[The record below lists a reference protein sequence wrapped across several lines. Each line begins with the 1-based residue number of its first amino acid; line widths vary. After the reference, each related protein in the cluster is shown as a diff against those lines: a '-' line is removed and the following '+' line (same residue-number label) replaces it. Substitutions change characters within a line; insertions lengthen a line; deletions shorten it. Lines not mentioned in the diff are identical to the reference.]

1 MKRILIVEDE
11 FFLLESMVK
20 FMNGLENAR
29 TRGCANLRDALEAI
43 EKQPPDLIFSDI
55 NLPDGSGLE
64 LINFLNSM
72 DIRIPLVFVSAYIS
86 DYRNHIPPDS
96 NIMVLEKPISMKRL
110 RAIAQEKLEEN
121 DGDYVFK
128 LTDYLQIAAMGG
140 HTVQLKCG
148 EDGFITMVNGDPW
161 SARYKD
167 EEGELAFKRMVGSAE
182 VHGSSLRL
190 SCKKID
196 EQEIG
201 ERNIS
206 GSLENLLLNAVWE
219 EEEHLRHGGGEPAG
233 EPLPNIAEL
242 MEEGVEKLLSKEY
255 AEALKCFTRV
265 LELEPQNTTV
275 KANIKRLNEMGFSID
290 KEAS

>member
-20 FMNGLENAR
+20 FMNGLDNVR
-29 TRGCANLRDALEAI
+29 TRGCANLRDAYAFI
-43 EKQPPDLIFSDI
+43 EDRTPDLIFSDI

-64 LINFLNSM
+64 LINFLNSR
-72 DIRIPLVFVSAYIS
+72 DIRIPLVFVSAFIS

-96 NIMVLEKPISMKRL
+96 NIMVLEKPVSMKRL
-110 RAIAQEKLEEN
+110 RSIAKEKLEED

-148 EDGFITMVNGDPW
+148 ENGFITMVDGEPW
-161 SARYKD
+161 SARYEG
-167 EEGELAFKRMVGSAE
+167 EEGVMAFKRMVGDAE
-182 VHGSSLRL
+182 VHGLGLRL

-196 EQEIG
+196 EAEIG
-201 ERNIS
+201 PQNIT
-206 GSLENLLLNAVWE
+206 GSLENLMLNAVWE
-219 EEEHLRHGGGEPAG
+219 EEEQLRNGDGLEEEEPV
-233 EPLPNIAEL
+233 PNTGAL
-242 MEEGVEKLLSKEY
+242 MDKGVDKLLSKEY
-255 AEALKCFTRV
+255 AEALKCFVRV
-265 LELEPQNTTV
+265 SQLQPDNGTAL
-275 KANIKRLNEMGFSID
+275 ANIKRLNEMGFYLD